1 MPIESGRDYHMQ
13 RVRDELD
20 LAYRA
25 EGWAAMEAH
34 LKLSALHMARLR
46 DVAGP
51 FGGEM
56 RAWANG

>member
-1 MPIESGRDYHMQ
+1 MQTESSRDYHMH
-13 RVRDELD
+13 RARAEFD

-46 DVAGP
+46 DSAAVRCAP
-51 FGGEM
+51 
-56 RAWANG
+56 AAVTC